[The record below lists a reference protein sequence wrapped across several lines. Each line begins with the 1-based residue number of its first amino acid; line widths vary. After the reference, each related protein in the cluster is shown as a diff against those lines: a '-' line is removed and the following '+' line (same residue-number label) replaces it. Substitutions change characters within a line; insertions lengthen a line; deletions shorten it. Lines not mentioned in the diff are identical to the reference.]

1 LSVSTNWGSAK
12 RPRPYSSL
20 TTPRACSR
28 SAEPKGL
35 DRAPNVRFGSKA
47 DMCSGKRDVCF
58 TPNSGHSEVCP
69 LSANSGR
76 ERLVTIRALVSGP
89 VSLHTCLPT
98 LLKRGSIV
106 GS

>member
-1 LSVSTNWGSAK
+1 
-12 RPRPYSSL
+12 
-20 TTPRACSR
+20 
-28 SAEPKGL
+28 
-35 DRAPNVRFGSKA
+35 
-47 DMCSGKRDVCF
+47 MCSGKRDVCF
-58 TPNSGHSEVCP
+58 TPNSGHSEVSLECP

-98 LLKRGSIV
+98 LLKRESIV

>member
-1 LSVSTNWGSAK
+1 MSA
-12 RPRPYSSL
+12 
-20 TTPRACSR
+20 
-28 SAEPKGL
+28 
-35 DRAPNVRFGSKA
+35 GSKA
-47 DMCSGKRDVCF
+47 DVRR
-58 TPNSGHSEVCP
+58 TRRCP